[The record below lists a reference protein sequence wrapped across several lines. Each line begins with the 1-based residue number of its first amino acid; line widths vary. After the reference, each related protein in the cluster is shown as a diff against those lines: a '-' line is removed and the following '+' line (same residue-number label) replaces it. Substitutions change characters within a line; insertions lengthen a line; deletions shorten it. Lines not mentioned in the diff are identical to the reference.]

1 MLKKLKR
8 WLMQLIQEAIII
20 ELVPRLYELRAS
32 IVEENELTQRKLDTI
47 LLRLSELSEK
57 KDEPLP
63 EPLHQTRPSWMRMKK
78 LLEENDVRK
87 GLESARNENLELQ
100 ATRNREINNQAE
112 VVAKYWENKQKG
124 LGD

>member
-1 MLKKLKR
+1 MSRLQK
-8 WLMQLIQEAIII
+8 WFMNLIQQSIII
-20 ELVPRLYELRAS
+20 EMVPRLYEFRAS

-47 LLRLSELSEK
+47 LLRLSEIAEK